1 MTIYFNN
8 SDDNIKISK
17 TKLTMLAAHYKQMS
31 NVLKSEPVQELLKKW
46 QGKQYNK
53 RLETALK
60 KIDEH
65 FYIDRQ
71 CGTYL
76 TYNFYGQNERSFKY
90 YYIHWRGNP
99 NYQWVYLDTYKH
111 CIRHI
116 TKSVI
121 LEDCNTICDDIA
133 KQILEMSEYYNRKYI
148 EMTRQLDNL
157 DNIMKEYKDLIEKL
171 NNFTDSVDS
180 DIKAEFKMY
189 VINQS

>member
-1 MTIYFNN
+1 MTIYFNK
-8 SDDNIKISK
+8 SEDNIKISK
-17 TKLTMLAAHYKQMS
+17 KKLTMLAGHYKQMS

-76 TYNFYGQNERSFKY
+76 TYNFYGQKERSFKHDF
-90 YYIHWRGNP
+90 I
-99 NYQWVYLDTYKH
+99 NYKGEKDFQWIYLDTYKH
-111 CIRHI
+111 CVRHI

-121 LEDCNTICDDIA
+121 LNDCNTVCDDVA
-133 KQILEMSEYYNRKYI
+133 KQIMDMSEYYNKKYI
-148 EMTRQLDNL
+148 ELTKQLNNL
-157 DNIMKEYKDLIEKL
+157 DNIIKDYTDLIEKI
-171 NNFTDSVDS
+171 NNFTDSIDS
-180 DIKAEFKMY
+180 DIKSEFKMY
-189 VINQS
+189 IINQS

>member
-8 SDDNIKISK
+8 SNDNIKISK
-17 TKLTMLAAHYKQMS
+17 KKLEMLAGHYKQMS

-71 CGTYL
+71 YGTYL
-76 TYNFYGQNERSFKY
+76 TYNFYGQNERSFKHEF
-90 YYIHWRGNP
+90 I
-99 NYQWVYLDTYKH
+99 NYKGEQDFQWIYLDTYKH
-111 CIRHI
+111 CVRHI

-121 LEDCNTICDDIA
+121 LNDCNTICDDVA
-133 KQILEMSEYYNRKYI
+133 KQIMDMSEYYNKKYI
-148 EMTRQLDNL
+148 EITKQLNNL
-157 DNIMKEYKDLIEKL
+157 DNIIKDYKDLIEKL
-171 NNFTDSVDS
+171 NNFTDSIDS
-180 DIKAEFKMY
+180 DIKSEFKMY
-189 VINQS
+189 IINQS